1 MNQLKAAMKHTGD
14 ATLLRKVNASAVLRM
29 IHEQGPISR
38 SEVARRLHLSP
49 ATITRIVNVLLE
61 DQLVVEGSPSLSPQG
76 RRPVLLEFNPRAS
89 LVIGVYIHR
98 NMIGALSDLNGE
110 ILERRVVPS
119 VGGEAGVER
128 LTEVIRDLHQLSTSY
143 GPPVRGVGIGAPS
156 ITLFEKGEVI
166 WAPTLGWR
174 NLPLKARLE
183 EALDLPVFVENEVN
197 LIALGESWRGAG
209 RDVDNLVCIS
219 LGEGIGAGLV
229 LGGQLYRGA
238 HCAAG
243 EVGYM
248 IPNERSLGRKYDQY
262 GCLEGLAGSAG
273 IVRRALTRLGAGE
286 ESVLRRQESADS
298 SSLTVEAVLSAARE
312 GDQLAQSVVSET
324 VDFLSIA
331 VANLICV
338 LDPDRIVI
346 SGDLADFGDLF
357 VEPIRAR
364 VTEVLPLVPEIVL
377 SELKMDAAVLGA
389 LAIALHETDS
399 GLFVGPS
406 QV

>member
-1 MNQLKAAMKHTGD
+1 
-14 ATLLRKVNASAVLRM
+14 
-29 IHEQGPISR
+29 
-38 SEVARRLHLSP
+38 
-49 ATITRIVNVLLE
+49 
-61 DQLVVEGSPSLSPQG
+61 
-76 RRPVLLEFNPRAS
+76 
-89 LVIGVYIHR
+89 
-98 NMIGALSDLNGE
+98 
-110 ILERRVVPS
+110 
-119 VGGEAGVER
+119 
-128 LTEVIRDLHQLSTSY
+128 
-143 GPPVRGVGIGAPS
+143 
-156 ITLFEKGEVI
+156 
-166 WAPTLGWR
+166 
-174 NLPLKARLE
+174 
-183 EALDLPVFVENEVN
+183 
-197 LIALGESWRGAG
+197 
-209 RDVDNLVCIS
+209 

-286 ESVLRRQESADS
+286 ESVLRRPESADS

-312 GDQLAQSVVSET
+312 GDQLARSVVSET